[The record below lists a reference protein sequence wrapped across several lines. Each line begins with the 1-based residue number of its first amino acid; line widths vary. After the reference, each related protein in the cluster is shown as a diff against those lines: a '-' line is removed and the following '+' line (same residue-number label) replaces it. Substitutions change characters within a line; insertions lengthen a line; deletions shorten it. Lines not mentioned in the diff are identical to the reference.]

1 METSSDRRKITGE
14 WVKALR
20 KELGLSQTEL
30 AERIFASRSAVARW
44 EADGFR
50 PTKMA
55 AKALMDLANA
65 TPGFQAPG
73 VQIDGSA
80 VIEPHDH
87 HESHSQRREG
97 EHEPSKPGKP
107 PAQP

>member
-65 TPGFQAPG
+65 TRGPQSPDA
-73 VQIDGSA
+73 QIDGSSTA
-80 VIEPHDH
+80 LPHDRPLL
-87 HESHSQRREG
+87 HSQRLEG
-97 EHEPSKPGKP
+97 DHEPAKPGKP
-107 PAQP
+107 TAQP